1 MVGPISPS
9 SRAKARYVFRW
20 AEPQALPVTVVA
32 GADHF
37 FSGRLSVL
45 ARAVSAN
52 LKDIPADSGLPR

>member
-1 MVGPISPS
+1 M
-9 SRAKARYVFRW
+9 FRW